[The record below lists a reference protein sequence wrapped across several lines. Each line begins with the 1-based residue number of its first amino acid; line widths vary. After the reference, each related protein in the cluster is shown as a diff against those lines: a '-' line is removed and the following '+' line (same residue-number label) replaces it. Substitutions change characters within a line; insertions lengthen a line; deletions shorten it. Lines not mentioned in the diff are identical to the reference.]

1 MEIFCSNKKVA
12 AKADL
17 WHCRPPWSSKM
28 LTSAPRQTLRF
39 GDFELDVAGYVLRRC
54 GRPIRLERQPMD
66 LLVLLVEHRQQL
78 VLRTDIVARLW
89 SKDVFVDVE
98 TGVNTAVRKIRRA
111 LNDSPDASAFIE
123 TIPGRGYRFVADVE
137 VIGMSD
143 SDPSP
148 VMLAVLPFEN
158 LGSDPER
165 EYIADGL
172 TEETIASLGHID
184 PEHMSVIGRTSMMAY
199 KATRKSLATI
209 GGELNVQYLVEG
221 SIRGEDGILR
231 ITCTL
236 IRVRDQAQVWS
247 ASYDR
252 EPTSLLGVQQELST
266 AIAEQIRLRLSPER
280 FDTLARRHSRN
291 ADAYDL
297 YLRGRR
303 FWNQLTPLTTRKAV
317 EYYTRATEIDPD
329 YALAWAGLADAYS
342 AAISGDTQPLD
353 VWPRARE
360 AAAQAIRAEPNL
372 SEAQHALGQVCWV
385 LEWDSPS
392 AETAFRRAV
401 ALDASNARAHSML
414 GSVLSQSGRH
424 DEAST
429 FMRRARELEPL
440 SPFHHAMSSQVA
452 FQARDYAAAVE
463 RATQAIVIDP
473 EFWVGYMMR
482 GQVHEQLGKN
492 DLAFE
497 ALAIAGRLSGGN
509 SKPISLR
516 GYLLARLGKLDD
528 AREVLG
534 VLQEVSQSRYV
545 PPYAMALVHAGLGE
559 RETVF
564 EWLDRAY
571 LVRDVHL
578 AFLTVDPKW
587 DAYRADPRFGALLER
602 CGFTRMA
609 GTGSPRPPSGHQ

>member
-1 MEIFCSNKKVA
+1 
-12 AKADL
+12 
-17 WHCRPPWSSKM
+17 M

-39 GDFELDVAGYVLRRC
+39 GDFELDVAGYELRRH

-66 LLVLLVEHRQQL
+66 LLVLLVERRRQL

-98 TGVNTAVRKIRRA
+98 TGVNTAVRKIRHA
-111 LNDSPDASAFIE
+111 LNDSPNASAFIE
-123 TIPGRGYRFVADVE
+123 TVPGRGYRFVADVE
-137 VIGMSD
+137 VIGASD
-143 SDPSP
+143 SAPSP

-158 LGSDPER
+158 LGSDSER
-165 EYIADGL
+165 EYLADGF
-172 TEETIASLGHID
+172 TEETIASLGQID
-184 PEHMSVIGRTSMMAY
+184 PEHMRVIGRTSMMAY

-209 GGELNVQYLVEG
+209 GVELNVQYLVEG
-221 SIRGEDGILR
+221 SIRGEGGLLR

-236 IRVRDQAQVWS
+236 IRVRDQACVWS

-252 EPTSLLGVQQELST
+252 EPTSLLDVQQVLST

-280 FDTLARRHSRN
+280 LETLSRRHTRN

-297 YLRGRR
+297 YLQGRR
-303 FWNQLTPLTTRKAV
+303 FWNQLTPLTTLKAV
-317 EYYTRATEIDPD
+317 GYYARAIEIDRD

-342 AAISGDTQPLD
+342 AAISGDTRPLD

-372 SEAQHALGQVCWV
+372 SEAQHALGQVSWV
-385 LEWDSPS
+385 LEWDWPT

-401 ALDASNARAHSML
+401 ALDASNASAHSML
-414 GSVLSQSGRH
+414 GHLLSQSGRH
-424 DEAST
+424 NEALA

-440 SPFHHAMSSQVA
+440 SPFHYAMSSQVA
-452 FQARDYAAAVE
+452 FQARDCAAAVE
-463 RATQAIVIDP
+463 RARQATVIDP

-482 GQVHEQLGKN
+482 GQAHEQLGEN

-516 GYLLARLGKLDD
+516 GYLLARLGKLED

-545 PPYAMALVHAGLGE
+545 PPYAMALVHVGLGE
-559 RETVF
+559 QETVF

-587 DAYRADPRFGALLER
+587 DPYRAQPRFGALLQR
-602 CGFTRMA
+602 CGF
-609 GTGSPRPPSGHQ
+609 SVILP